1 MTKTER
7 IAIKS
12 IVYAQAFVDTLD
24 QFEGTNAYRQRL
36 KQKAKHFKLEVE
48 KFLDAAYCGGD
59 TESSVIELLD
69 RCESQIEEVINKEVK
84 VVD

>member
-36 KQKAKHFKLEVE
+36 KQKAKHFKAEVD
-48 KFLDAAYCGGD
+48 KFLDAAYCGGE
-59 TESSVIELLD
+59 TEINVISSLFLYISFNNENKSLFLELL
-69 RCESQIEEVINKEVK
+69 K
-84 VVD
+84 

>member
-1 MTKTER
+1 MTETER

-36 KQKAKHFKLEVE
+36 KQKAKHFKAEVE
-48 KFLDAAYCGGD
+48 KFLDAAY
-59 TESSVIELLD
+59 
-69 RCESQIEEVINKEVK
+69 
-84 VVD
+84 